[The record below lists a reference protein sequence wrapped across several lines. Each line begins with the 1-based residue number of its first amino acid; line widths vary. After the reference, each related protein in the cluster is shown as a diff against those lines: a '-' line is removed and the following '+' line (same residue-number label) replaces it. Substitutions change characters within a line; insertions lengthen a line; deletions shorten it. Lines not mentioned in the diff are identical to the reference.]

1 MVSILSFMPKTRPR
15 RQEHYRWMRE
25 GTPNFDDRVFKHL
38 KELEVIAKRDV
49 KYVYITTPISNVIEE
64 MASSHRSLL
73 VLSTGKF
80 AGLVTA
86 MSVVN
91 YLGGGELYGI
101 VEKRHGYNIYSALRD
116 EPVES
121 IMVKN
126 PVYVYVDEG
135 INEAL
140 SRMVLY
146 GAGILP
152 VLNRRGEV
160 YGILTEHDFV
170 SYLAGLVAF
179 GAKVRDHMS
188 RPVVVIPTGSS
199 LKKAS
204 ETMVYHGFR
213 RLPVVEDSVVIG
225 IITAVDLVRFFSP
238 PGIFERSIS
247 GDIREILETPVD
259 EIMSRDLATVHPED
273 DLTVAV
279 KTMLSRNVSSV
290 LVVDEHGV
298 LEGILT
304 ERDVL
309 YAILA
314 PK

>member
-1 MVSILSFMPKTRPR
+1 LSFKPKTRPR

-49 KYVYITTPISNVIEE
+49 KYVYSTTPISRAIEE
-64 MASSHRSLL
+64 MASSHRSLI
-73 VLSTGKF
+73 VLSAGKF
-80 AGLVTA
+80 TGLVTA
-86 MSVVN
+86 MNIVN
-91 YLGGGELYGI
+91 YLGGGGLFSI

-135 INEAL
+135 ISEAL

-152 VLNRRGEV
+152 VLTRSSEV

-170 SYLAGLVAF
+170 SYLAGLAAF

-188 RPVVVIPTGSS
+188 HPVVVIPTGSS
-199 LKKAS
+199 LKKAL
-204 ETMVYHGFR
+204 ETMTNHGFR
-213 RLPVVEDSVVIG
+213 RLPVVEDGIVTG
-225 IITAVDLVRFFSP
+225 IITAVDVVRFFSP
-238 PGIFERSIS
+238 PGVFERSTS
-247 GDIREILETPVD
+247 GDIREILETPID
-259 EIMSRDLATVHPED
+259 EIMSRDLATVHAED
-273 DLTVAV
+273 DLALAV
-279 KTMLSRNVSSV
+279 KTILSRNVSSV
-290 LVVDEHGV
+290 LVIDEHGV

-304 ERDVL
+304 ERDIL

>member
-1 MVSILSFMPKTRPR
+1 MVLILSFKPKIRPR

-38 KELEVIAKRDV
+38 KELEVLAKRNV
-49 KYVYITTPISNVIEE
+49 KYVYMTTPIIKAIEE

-73 VLSTGKF
+73 VLSAGKF
-80 AGLVTA
+80 AGLITA
-86 MSVVN
+86 MSIVN
-91 YLGGGELYGI
+91 YLGGGELYSI
-101 VEKRHGYNIYSALRD
+101 VEKRHGYNLYTALRD

-152 VLNRRGEV
+152 VLTRNSEV

-179 GAKVRDHMS
+179 GAKVRDYMS

-199 LKKAS
+199 LKKAL
-204 ETMVYHGFR
+204 ETMTYHGYR
-213 RLPVVEDSVVIG
+213 RLPVVEDGVVIG
-225 IITAVDLVRFFSP
+225 IITAVDVVRFFNP

-247 GDIREILETPVD
+247 GDIREVLEITVD
-259 EIMSRDLATVHPED
+259 EIMSKDLATVHSED
-273 DLTVAV
+273 DLVVAV
-279 KTMLSRNVSSV
+279 KTMLSKDVSSV
-290 LVVDEHGV
+290 LVVNEHGV